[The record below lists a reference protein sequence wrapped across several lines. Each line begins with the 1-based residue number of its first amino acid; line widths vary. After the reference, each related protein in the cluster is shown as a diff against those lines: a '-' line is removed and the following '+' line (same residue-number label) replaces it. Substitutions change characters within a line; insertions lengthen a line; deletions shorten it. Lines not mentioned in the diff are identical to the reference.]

1 MARKK
6 LTDAQKQFI
15 AGDDID
21 AEAPQQVNAG
31 AFRTARFAGKVSE
44 GDDGAFAP
52 SSHGDSALPNAEAN
66 TQVSTEISD
75 RIGANLKQELF
86 GGRKSKESSIR
97 FTVDIPESLNK
108 RLAQLSV
115 DTGKPKTE
123 LVRTIIDRAL
133 SSLDY

>member
-6 LTDAQKQFI
+6 LSDAQKQFI
-15 AGDDID
+15 AGDDINTQ
-21 AEAPQQVNAG
+21 APQQV
-31 AFRTARFAGKVSE
+31 
-44 GDDGAFAP
+44 
-52 SSHGDSALPNAEAN
+52 LAE
-66 TQVSTEISD
+66 VSTEISD
-75 RIGANLKQELF
+75 DIGANLKQELF
-86 GGRKSKESSIR
+86 GDRKSKESSIR

-123 LVRTIIDRAL
+123 LVRTILDRAL

>member
-15 AGDDID
+15 AGDNVNT
-21 AEAPQQVNAG
+21 EASQQ
-31 AFRTARFAGKVSE
+31 
-44 GDDGAFAP
+44 
-52 SSHGDSALPNAEAN
+52 AN
-66 TQVSTEISD
+66 TEAITEISND
-75 RIGANLKQELF
+75 IGKNLKQELF
-86 GGRKSKESSIR
+86 GDRKTKESSIR

-123 LVRTIIDRAL
+123 LVRTILDRAL
-133 SSLDY
+133 NSLNY

>member
-1 MARKK
+1 MGRKK

-15 AGDDID
+15 AGDRINT
-21 AEAPQQVNAG
+21 ESNQQV
-31 AFRTARFAGKVSE
+31 
-44 GDDGAFAP
+44 
-52 SSHGDSALPNAEAN
+52 LAEAN

-86 GGRKSKESSIR
+86 GDRKSKESSIR

>member
-15 AGDDID
+15 AGDDINT
-21 AEAPQQVNAG
+21 ESNQQV
-31 AFRTARFAGKVSE
+31 
-44 GDDGAFAP
+44 
-52 SSHGDSALPNAEAN
+52 LAEAN

-86 GGRKSKESSIR
+86 GDRKSRESSIR

-123 LVRTIIDRAL
+123 LVRTILNQAL

>member
-6 LTDAQKQFI
+6 LSDAQKQFI
-15 AGDDID
+15 AGDDINT
-21 AEAPQQVNAG
+21 EVNQQV
-31 AFRTARFAGKVSE
+31 
-44 GDDGAFAP
+44 
-52 SSHGDSALPNAEAN
+52 LAEAN

-86 GGRKSKESSIR
+86 GDRKSKESSIR

>member
-6 LTDAQKQFI
+6 LSDAQKQFI
-15 AGDDID
+15 AGDDVNT
-21 AEAPQQVNAG
+21 EANQQV
-31 AFRTARFAGKVSE
+31 
-44 GDDGAFAP
+44 
-52 SSHGDSALPNAEAN
+52 LAEAN
-66 TQVSTEISD
+66 TKVSTEISD

-86 GGRKSKESSIR
+86 GDRKSKESSIR

>member
-6 LTDAQKQFI
+6 LSDAQKQFI
-15 AGDDID
+15 AGDDINT
-21 AEAPQQVNAG
+21 ESSQQI
-31 AFRTARFAGKVSE
+31 
-44 GDDGAFAP
+44 
-52 SSHGDSALPNAEAN
+52 LAEAN

-86 GGRKSKESSIR
+86 GDRKSKESSIR

-115 DTGKPKTE
+115 DTSKPKTE
-123 LVRTIIDRAL
+123 LVRTIIE
-133 SSLDY
+133 SSIKQS

>member
-6 LTDAQKQFI
+6 LSDAQKQFI
-15 AGDDID
+15 AGDDINT
-21 AEAPQQVNAG
+21 EANQQVL
-31 AFRTARFAGKVSE
+31 T
-44 GDDGAFAP
+44 
-52 SSHGDSALPNAEAN
+52 EAN
-66 TQVSTEISD
+66 TKVSTEISD

-86 GGRKSKESSIR
+86 GDRKSKESSIR

-123 LVRTIIDRAL
+123 LVRTILERAL

>member
-15 AGDDID
+15 AGDDMNTQAS
-21 AEAPQQVNAG
+21 AEA
-31 AFRTARFAGKVSE
+31 S
-44 GDDGAFAP
+44 
-52 SSHGDSALPNAEAN
+52 AEAN
-66 TQVSTEISD
+66 TEVNNQVSTEISD

-86 GGRKSKESSIR
+86 GDRKSKESSIR

-123 LVRTIIDRAL
+123 LVRTILDRAL

>member
-6 LTDAQKQFI
+6 LSDAQKQFI
-15 AGDDID
+15 AGDDINT
-21 AEAPQQVNAG
+21 EVNQQV
-31 AFRTARFAGKVSE
+31 
-44 GDDGAFAP
+44 
-52 SSHGDSALPNAEAN
+52 LAEAN
-66 TQVSTEISD
+66 TQVSTEISE

-86 GGRKSKESSIR
+86 GDRKSKESSIR

-123 LVRTIIDRAL
+123 LVRTILDRAL

>member
-6 LTDAQKQFI
+6 LSDAQKQFI
-15 AGDDID
+15 AGDEINT
-21 AEAPQQVNAG
+21 ESNQQV
-31 AFRTARFAGKVSE
+31 
-44 GDDGAFAP
+44 
-52 SSHGDSALPNAEAN
+52 LAEAN

-86 GGRKSKESSIR
+86 GDRKSKESSIR

-123 LVRTIIDRAL
+123 LVRTILDRAL
-133 SSLDY
+133 TSLDY

>member
-15 AGDDID
+15 AGDDINT
-21 AEAPQQVNAG
+21 ESNQQV
-31 AFRTARFAGKVSE
+31 
-44 GDDGAFAP
+44 
-52 SSHGDSALPNAEAN
+52 LAEAN

-86 GGRKSKESSIR
+86 GDRKSKESSIR

-108 RLAQLSV
+108 RLAQLSL

-123 LVRTIIDRAL
+123 LVRTILNQAL

>member
-6 LTDAQKQFI
+6 LSDAQKQFI
-15 AGDDID
+15 TGDDIRTQVN
-21 AEAPQQVNAG
+21 QQV
-31 AFRTARFAGKVSE
+31 
-44 GDDGAFAP
+44 
-52 SSHGDSALPNAEAN
+52 LAE
-66 TQVSTEISD
+66 VSTEISD
-75 RIGANLKQELF
+75 DIGANLKQELF
-86 GGRKSKESSIR
+86 GDRKSKESSIR

-123 LVRTIIDRAL
+123 LVRTILNQAL

>member
-21 AEAPQQVNAG
+21 AESSQQANAG
-31 AFRTARFAGKVSE
+31 AFRRA
-44 GDDGAFAP
+44 
-52 SSHGDSALPNAEAN
+52 SHGDSALPNAEAN

-86 GGRKSKESSIR
+86 GDRKSKESSIR

>member
-6 LTDAQKQFI
+6 LSDAQKQFI
-15 AGDDID
+15 AGDDMNTQ
-21 AEAPQQVNAG
+21 ASQQV
-31 AFRTARFAGKVSE
+31 
-44 GDDGAFAP
+44 
-52 SSHGDSALPNAEAN
+52 LAEAN

-75 RIGANLKQELF
+75 RIGADLKQELF
-86 GGRKSKESSIR
+86 SDRKTKESSIR

-133 SSLDY
+133 TSLDY

>member
-6 LTDAQKQFI
+6 LSDAQKQFI
-15 AGDDID
+15 AGDDINTQ
-21 AEAPQQVNAG
+21 APQQ
-31 AFRTARFAGKVSE
+31 
-44 GDDGAFAP
+44 
-52 SSHGDSALPNAEAN
+52 LLAEAN
-66 TQVSTEISD
+66 TQVSTKISD

-86 GGRKSKESSIR
+86 GDRKSKESSIR

-108 RLAQLSV
+108 RLAQLGV

>member
-15 AGDDID
+15 TGDDVNN
-21 AEAPQQVNAG
+21 ESNQQ
-31 AFRTARFAGKVSE
+31 
-44 GDDGAFAP
+44 
-52 SSHGDSALPNAEAN
+52 AN
-66 TQVSTEISD
+66 TEAIAEISD
-75 RIGANLKQELF
+75 DIGANLKQELF
-86 GGRKSKESSIR
+86 GDRTRKESSIR

-123 LVRTIIDRAL
+123 LVRTILDRAL
-133 SSLDY
+133 NSLDY

>member
-15 AGDDID
+15 AGDDVNN
-21 AEAPQQVNAG
+21 ESSQQ
-31 AFRTARFAGKVSE
+31 
-44 GDDGAFAP
+44 
-52 SSHGDSALPNAEAN
+52 AN
-66 TQVSTEISD
+66 TEAIAEISD
-75 RIGANLKQELF
+75 DIGANLKQELF
-86 GGRKSKESSIR
+86 GDRTRKESSIR

-123 LVRTIIDRAL
+123 LVRTILDRAL
-133 SSLDY
+133 NSLNY

>member
-15 AGDDID
+15 AGDDINT
-21 AEAPQQVNAG
+21 ESNQQV
-31 AFRTARFAGKVSE
+31 
-44 GDDGAFAP
+44 
-52 SSHGDSALPNAEAN
+52 LAEAN
-66 TQVSTEISD
+66 TQVNTEISD

-86 GGRKSKESSIR
+86 GDRKSKESSIR

-123 LVRTIIDRAL
+123 LVRTILNQAL
-133 SSLDY
+133 NSLDY